1 MLVQHM
7 KKEALASGDI
17 DSSVAAQMNKTGQSF
32 ASLTPAS
39 DGTRREVLPNFNDD
53 MPTPAL

>member
-1 MLVQHM
+1 M